1 MLIKLIDF
9 LTTHFSKNDQAA
21 LEKYILSKN
30 PTNTAELEHWI
41 NEYTYRQQGWK
52 L

>member
-1 MLIKLIDF
+1 MLTKLIDF
-9 LTTHFSKNDQAA
+9 LTTYFSKNDQET